1 MFDCSDVQTF
11 RRSFIHT
18 HGIKRLHDGSRISP
32 DHAGYGPEGL
42 QGNGGRRAVPFAE
55 GAGRG
60 SLPAQGCRGLKAL
73 GRGSGKGHPGGG
85 VQRERHSPCGVV
97 GAKPPALIGLNIA
110 SQRSGCGGVDN
121 ILPY

>member
-1 MFDCSDVQTF
+1 LISQSINSSFNHLFIRLNVHLFDCSDVQTF

-42 QGNGGRRAVPFAE
+42 QGERRPQSGSLCRRVQGEGHSLLVLGGGWE
-55 GAGRG
+55 GAT
-60 SLPAQGCRGLKAL
+60 
-73 GRGSGKGHPGGG
+73 
-85 VQRERHSPCGVV
+85 
-97 GAKPPALIGLNIA
+97 PPALIGLNVA
-110 SQRSGCGGVDN
+110 SQRSGCGGVAN